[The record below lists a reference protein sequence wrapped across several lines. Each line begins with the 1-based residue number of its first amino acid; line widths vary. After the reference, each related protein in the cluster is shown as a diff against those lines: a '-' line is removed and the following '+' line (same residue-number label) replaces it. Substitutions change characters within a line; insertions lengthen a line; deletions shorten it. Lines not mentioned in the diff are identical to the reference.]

1 MHPLDNKHME
11 TLQCCIGEGFKESL
25 VEQIIRE
32 RDSVF
37 GEICQETNIT
47 DYQNVRAVNLAKK
60 TVTQDKLDSW
70 LETVCCILDS
80 FAVPLLENGKD
91 LLDCA
96 GNLKAEDILLE
107 SKI

>member
-37 GEICQETNIT
+37 GEICQETNIA
-47 DYQNVRAVNLAKK
+47 DCQKVRPVNLANK
-60 TVTQDKLDSW
+60 TVTRVKLVSW
-70 LETVCCILDS
+70 FKRVFVFLIGLC
-80 FAVPLLENGKD
+80 
-91 LLDCA
+91 
-96 GNLKAEDILLE
+96 
-107 SKI
+107 